1 MKFKSKLCSRCGK
14 KFIPTNNAQKYCKKC
29 REIVQKQQTKG
40 WREAH
45 AGYTK
50 QYIKK
55 WYKAHSEQIKLQN
68 KRWGETHPEQV
79 KQYMKKWREAH
90 PGYFKHK
97 SH

>member
-1 MKFKSKLCSRCGK
+1 MKLKSKLCSRCGK

-45 AGYTK
+45 PGYFR
-50 QYIKK
+50 Q
-55 WYKAHSEQIKLQN
+55 WYKAHSEQVKQQS